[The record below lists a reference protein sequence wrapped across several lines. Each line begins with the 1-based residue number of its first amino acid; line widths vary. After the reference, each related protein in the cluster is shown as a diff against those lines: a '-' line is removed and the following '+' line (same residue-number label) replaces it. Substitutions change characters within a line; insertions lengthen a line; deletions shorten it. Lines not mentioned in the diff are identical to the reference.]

1 MSDEDNSEKEMDQEE
16 VQKEMAKMLT
26 NVKDMTLY
34 NLSVLASQAW
44 HHLGLVPIPGVESS
58 ELDLEQAKMAIDLL
72 EANLKVMSSH
82 LEKDVD
88 KQFKQVLMDL
98 QLNFVNKSK

>member
-1 MSDEDNSEKEMDQEE
+1 MSEDEVPKNDVDPEDI
-16 VQKEMAKMLT
+16 QKEMARMLT
-26 NVKDMTLY
+26 NVKDMTIY
-34 NLSVLASQAW
+34 NLSVLSSQAW
-44 HHLGLVPIPGVESS
+44 HHLGLVPIPGVEAL

-72 EANLKVMSSH
+72 EANLKVMSPY

-98 QLNFVNKSK
+98 QLNYVNKSK